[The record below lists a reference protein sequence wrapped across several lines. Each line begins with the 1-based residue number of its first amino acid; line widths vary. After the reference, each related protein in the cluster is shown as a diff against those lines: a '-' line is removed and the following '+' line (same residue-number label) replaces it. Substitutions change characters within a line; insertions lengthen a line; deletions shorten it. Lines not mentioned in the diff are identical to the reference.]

1 MQNLIC
7 LSLRYKVLLESTFN
21 IESREERIE
30 EIKAFIDLIINESV
44 GLVISRTLFTD
55 LCQLLCKLTIEESKT
70 ISIYALDKI
79 QPRGISFED
88 QVTNY
93 RQYLSEIYEREG
105 DFKKAAN
112 ILSGIPLE
120 TSQKFVLSFF
130 YIKLN
135 LIIFLLILDNIK
147 MISNS
152 KRILK

>member
-1 MQNLIC
+1 
-7 LSLRYKVLLESTFN
+7 LSLRYKILLESTFN

-130 YIKLN
+130 YIK
-135 LIIFLLILDNIK
+135 
-147 MISNS
+147 
-152 KRILK
+152 